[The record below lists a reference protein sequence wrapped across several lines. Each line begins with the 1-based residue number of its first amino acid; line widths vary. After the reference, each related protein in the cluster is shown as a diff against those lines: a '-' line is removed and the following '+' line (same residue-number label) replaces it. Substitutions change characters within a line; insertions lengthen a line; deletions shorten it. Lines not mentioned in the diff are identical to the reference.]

1 MKHLVT
7 IVLLCVAGSAACAR
21 SADREVR
28 GEEIPA
34 NLRDQPT
41 NQPKQRFDRTGELLE
56 SKTKLEGLP
65 LPVDLGPEVVLNGAH
80 VYKSRLPI
88 DKLVR
93 YFTKHLNPEE
103 IQYVGRGARFKH
115 ATVAD
120 VEDGP
125 PLNVS
130 IAPAGSQTRVE
141 IEIIRPPPENP
152 VPESELMQ
160 RFEDE
165 WRKGT

>member
-93 YFTKHLNPEE
+93 VKETDL
-103 IQYVGRGARFKH
+103 IRRVVG
-115 ATVAD
+115 V
-120 VEDGP
+120 VEHIHHYG
-125 PLNVS
+125 L
-130 IAPAGSQTRVE
+130 
-141 IEIIRPPPENP
+141 
-152 VPESELMQ
+152 
-160 RFEDE
+160 EDE
-165 WRKGT
+165 P